1 MLKSTTLVNT
11 PSVNQLVRLW
21 EKRYT
26 PDLSSLIKDP
36 SSYAALVEA
45 AKPEGRTLTVVKL
58 QERVVRNNCQMAG
71 IHTKDLYAYISKIL
85 DLNEARR
92 VTEYAFK
99 VHQKLLEIYQHQPP
113 NVAFPTNRLL
123 VVADNCGNNSPLPW
137 RMLPIEQLST
147 ALEPVLLEFQE
158 QHRVSKDWRML
169 GFMTTQLNF
178 SNKLL
183 LRELTPV
190 EKVLVNPYLKF
201 VEEQVA
207 LPWQRI
213 CAAAANHE
221 LDSCILSVVMQ
232 MLPAA
237 QEIAEATYHRFTQL
251 QPNHRSLRGGLSDRG
266 VKHSCLRDLNMFQA
280 YLWLCV
286 LEESIAAVEQELI
299 SLCVMVTQSVEMT
312 WELIEKWIKVLTDE
326 ILSRLNP
333 QQQALVQPYTQTIQ
347 QAFLEKRVELGA
359 NPTPAASVRDIDRD
373 IDPWLPQPKLSSGRQ
388 DGKQQ

>member
-1 MLKSTTLVNT
+1 
-11 PSVNQLVRLW
+11 
-21 EKRYT
+21 
-26 PDLSSLIKDP
+26 
-36 SSYAALVEA
+36 
-45 AKPEGRTLTVVKL
+45 
-58 QERVVRNNCQMAG
+58 
-71 IHTKDLYAYISKIL
+71 
-85 DLNEARR
+85 
-92 VTEYAFK
+92 
-99 VHQKLLEIYQHQPP
+99 
-113 NVAFPTNRLL
+113 
-123 VVADNCGNNSPLPW
+123 
-137 RMLPIEQLST
+137 MLPIEQLST

>member
-26 PDLSSLIKDP
+26 PDLSSLIQKP

-45 AKPEGRTLTVVKL
+45 AKPEGRALTVVKL
-58 QERVVRNNCQMAG
+58 QERIVRNNCHLAG

-85 DLNEARR
+85 DLNEAKR

-113 NVAFPTNRLL
+113 NVTSSMNPQL
-123 VVADNCGNNSPLPW
+123 VVTDNSETNSLLPW
-137 RMLPIEQLST
+137 SMLPIEQLSI
-147 ALEPVLLEFQE
+147 ALEPVLLELQE

-213 CAAAANHE
+213 CAAAANHG
-221 LDSCILSVVMQ
+221 LDSCALSVVMQ
-232 MLPAA
+232 MLPVA
-237 QEIAEATYHRFTQL
+237 QEIAEATYRRFTQL
-251 QPNHRSLRGGLSDRG
+251 QPNHRSLRGGLSDPG

-286 LEESIAAVEQELI
+286 LEDSMAAVEQELI

-312 WELIEKWIKVLTDE
+312 WERIEKWIEVLTDE
-326 ILSRLNP
+326 IISLLNP
-333 QQQALVQPYTQTIQ
+333 QQQSLVQPYTQKIQ
-347 QAFLEKRVELGA
+347 QLFLEKRIEFAA
-359 NPTPAASVRDIDRD
+359 NPIPTALGS
-373 IDPWLPQPKLSSGRQ
+373 
-388 DGKQQ
+388 